1 MISNG
6 FVIPAGRLSEPL
18 TVSGSGSQP
27 RPSLPVFAS
36 MSHAQPT
43 DRPADPAVDRE
54 RQAAPSLPPFKH
66 WTTAPAPADAGGGVG
81 AFGNLVLTAFL
92 AIAIGMAVA
101 AIHQEERMAPHERQL
116 LQQRR

>member
-43 DRPADPAVDRE
+43 DRPADPA
-54 RQAAPSLPPFKH
+54 ATAPPAPPFKH

-101 AIHQEERMAPHERQL
+101 AIHQEERVAPHERQL